1 MMNKC
6 IEFSIAIP
14 TFNGKK
20 YLSELIERLQNQLNV
35 ENISWEII
43 IVDNNSTDNTAKLI
57 QEYQATWRHPFPL
70 KYYLET
76 KQGAAYARQR
86 AVEEAKGKFIGFLDD
101 DNYPALDWVSAAYK
115 FAQHNPNVGAFG
127 SQIHG
132 DFEVEPPENFDK
144 IACFLAINQRGS
156 QPHRYEPKKKMLP
169 PGAGLVVR
177 KQAWCESVPKQLV
190 LNHKGRDALLAS
202 EDLEAVLHIQLAGW
216 EVWYNPD
223 MHIYHQIPA
232 WRLQREYLLRLIRC
246 IGLSRH
252 HIRMLRTQPLLR
264 PLASLGY
271 IFNDCRKILL
281 YLLKSPSRFSQDL
294 IACCEREFL
303 ISSLIS
309 PFYLLLKNNFHS

>member
-1 MMNKC
+1 MNKC
-6 IEFSIAIP
+6 VNFTIAIP
-14 TFNGKK
+14 TYNGEK
-20 YLSELIERLQNQLNV
+20 YLSELIKRLQNQLDV

-57 QEYQATWRHPFPL
+57 QEYQAAWRHPFPL
-70 KYYLET
+70 RYYLET

-86 AVEEAKGKFIGFLDD
+86 AVEEAQGEFIGFLDD
-101 DNYPALDWVSAAYK
+101 DNYPALDWVAAAYK
-115 FAQHNPNVGAFG
+115 FAQQNPNVGAFG

-132 DFEVEPPENFDK
+132 EYEIEPPENFDK

-177 KQAWCESVPKQLV
+177 KQAWCENVPKQLV

-281 YLLKSPSRFSQDL
+281 YALKYRSGFNQDL

-303 ISSLIS
+303 VSSLIS
-309 PFYLLLKNNFHS
+309 PFYLLLKK

>member
-1 MMNKC
+1 MSEC
-6 IEFSIAIP
+6 IYFTIAIP
-14 TFNGKK
+14 TYNGDSR
-20 YLSELIERLQNQLNV
+20 LPGILERLEHQQHT
-35 ENISWEII
+35 EEISWEII
-43 IVDNNSTDNTAKLI
+43 IVDNNSTDNTANLI
-57 QEYQATWRHPFPL
+57 KDYQTKWHHHFPL
-70 KYYLET
+70 RYYLEA

-101 DNYPALDWVSAAYK
+101 DNYPALDWVAAAYK
-115 FAQHNPNVGAFG
+115 FAQQNSNIGAFG

-132 DFEVEPPENFDK
+132 EFEVELPENFDK

-177 KQAWCESVPKQLV
+177 KQAWCENVPKQLV

-232 WRLQREYLLRLIRC
+232 WRLQKDYLLRLIRC
-246 IGLSRH
+246 VGLSRH

-281 YLLKSPSRFSQDL
+281 YILKYRSGFSQDL
-294 IACCEREFL
+294 VACCEREFL
-303 ISSLIS
+303 VSSLIS
-309 PFYLLLKNNFHS
+309 PFYLLLKK